1 MAEHVGFGRRGLSSR
16 AAPLI
21 ATKDYA
27 ALSADAEA
35 FCAGLTAESKAPK
48 TSFEGWLRTR
58 RGHRLLAWLV
68 TFALLTPGGLCFVLK
83 APASASGGLEVIGL
97 ALSFWLRRQRR
108 KHLSE
113 IANWAD
119 QD

>member
-1 MAEHVGFGRRGLSSR
+1 
-16 AAPLI
+16 
-21 ATKDYA
+21 
-27 ALSADAEA
+27 
-35 FCAGLTAESKAPK
+35 
-48 TSFEGWLRTR
+48 
-58 RGHRLLAWLV
+58 V

-83 APASASGGLEVIGL
+83 APASASCGLEVIGL